1 MDQPRS
7 ARVQVARPPPPA
19 PTLTLIPTRWLCS
32 PPLLLSPLT
41 LTLTLTRWL
50 CSPPVILSLVFLF
63 VYSIV
68 VYIGLVRRP
77 SMPVVVVVGGGG
89 SNPFGRLVS
98 FRISQRS

>member
-7 ARVQVARPPPPA
+7 ARVQVALLA
-19 PTLTLIPTRWLCS
+19 PLT
-32 PPLLLSPLT
+32 LT

-68 VYIGLVRRP
+68 VYIGNVRRP
-77 SMPVVVVVGGGG
+77 PRMPVVVVVGGGG

>member
-7 ARVQVARPPPPA
+7 ARVQVALLA
-19 PTLTLIPTRWLCS
+19 PRT
-32 PPLLLSPLT
+32 LT

>member
-7 ARVQVARPPPPA
+7 ARVQVALLA
-19 PTLTLIPTRWLCS
+19 PRT
-32 PPLLLSPLT
+32 LT

-77 SMPVVVVVGGGG
+77 SMPVVVGGGG

>member
-1 MDQPRS
+1 MITKQPRL
-7 ARVQVARPPPPA
+7 RVGSVVGAKIRVWISRALPV
-19 PTLTLIPTRWLCS
+19 C
-32 PPLLLSPLT
+32 
-41 LTLTLTRWL
+41 RWL

-68 VYIGLVRRP
+68 VYIGNVRRP
-77 SMPVVVVVGGGG
+77 PRMPVVVVVGGGG

>member
-1 MDQPRS
+1 MWLGLRLGYGS
-7 ARVQVARPPPPA
+7 AALCPCAGGSARPPNPNPD
-19 PTLTLIPTRWLCS
+19 PNPNH
-32 PPLLLSPLT
+32 
-41 LTLTLTRWL
+41 RWL